1 MKFDIDREDYL
12 IDKYTNSNN
21 LNSYNS
27 SFFYGE
33 VNNNDISSI
42 IKCILKEIKYDYNLN
57 FLDIGSGCRKLVIFL
72 HL

>member
-42 IKCILKEIKYDYNLN
+42 IKCILKEIKCDYNLN
-57 FLDIGSGCRKLVIFL
+57 F
-72 HL
+72 